1 MEKERLFYYDKNS
14 KLANSTQ
21 FIYRVKA
28 LSYNGEEYFSNLKS
42 LWISNDFQVFF
53 YPNPVEDNLHLQ
65 ISDNSSTFVKVI
77 IFTSEGKQVYE
88 NLFYH
93 FDIDI
98 ATQDLAAGTYFVTIF
113 TENNYHKQ
121 IAFVK
126 K

>member
-1 MEKERLFYYDKNS
+1 VEKERLFYYDKNS